1 MACLLAVIIFPGILA
16 SCCSTA
22 DSELDRAISFAEGG
36 QLKMFYDNRM
46 HSQAVE
52 YEGKAYIVWRGEQ
65 GLPYIAA
72 YDLITREFS
81 DAYMMLGGLE
91 QRIDS
96 ETNSDFAKY
105 VRDQHYGPVIW
116 TDSQGYFHVISGCH
130 GNQPG
135 SYTAGVHIRSGNP
148 GDIYSPWE
156 LMPNEIDISVNYP
169 KPYRI
174 YENKSNL
181 NTHN

>member
-1 MACLLAVIIFPGILA
+1 MILRTMAYLLAAIIFPGILA

-52 YEGKAYIVWRGEQ
+52 YEGKAYIVWRGDQ
-65 GLPYIAA
+65 GLPYITA

-91 QRIDS
+91 QRIDN
-96 ETNSDFAKY
+96 ET
-105 VRDQHYGPVIW
+105 
-116 TDSQGYFHVISGCH
+116 
-130 GNQPG
+130 
-135 SYTAGVHIRSGNP
+135 
-148 GDIYSPWE
+148 
-156 LMPNEIDISVNYP
+156 
-169 KPYRI
+169 
-174 YENKSNL
+174 
-181 NTHN
+181 